1 MGKNFM
7 GMKVTAEG
15 CGDFARFV
23 DGGALARVRG
33 EGGLYNRLPSAAY
46 TEGDFLALEYR
57 RWLART
63 WLYVGRGHE
72 IANPGDVM
80 PVPGHPFFLVRNKK
94 GEVRAFQNA
103 CRHRGHALVD
113 GPCRGLRLFTC
124 PYHAWSY
131 DLDGKLIGTPHFGG
145 HKVHEVAGF
154 EPAAYGLVPVRCE
167 TWHNWIFLNIDGEAE
182 PLADFVAPMARRL
195 PDVDFGNL
203 THYLTIDAGALALN
217 WKLAMENNME
227 PYHVPVVHRSTAA
240 GQPLSAHRAFV
251 ERPVM
256 GCTVDIPGSTYTNE
270 ARGAGLEALDMSSRF
285 VLRAPNFFLTSY
297 APDTIVDSLILPDSR
312 DPRRCYVQ
320 NAWYTTSG
328 SRPGD
333 AEVEQWDRLER
344 EVLEEDLRV
353 MRAVAKGLECAAV
366 NDGGVLSPAWESC
379 IAAFYGELVDAIVD
393 S

>member
-1 MGKNFM
+1 MGKLLHNASF
-7 GMKVTAEG
+7 
-15 CGDFARFV
+15 GDFV
-23 DGGALARVRG
+23 DGEALARVTG
-33 EGGLYNRLPSAAY
+33 ENGLYSRLPSVAY
-46 TEGDFLALEYR
+46 TDGDFLALEYR
-57 RWLART
+57 RWLAAT
-63 WLYVGRGHE
+63 WLYVGRAHE
-72 IANPGDVM
+72 IPNPGDVM

-145 HKVHEVAGF
+145 HKVHHVPGF
-154 EPAAYGLVPVRCE
+154 DASDYGLMPVRCE
-167 TWHNWIFLNIDGEAE
+167 TWHDWIFLNIDGEAG
-182 PLADFVAPMARRL
+182 PLEDFVAPMAQRMA
-195 PDVDFGNL
+195 DVDFGKL
-203 THYLTIDAGALALN
+203 THYLTIDAGALELN

-227 PYHVPVVHRSTAA
+227 PYHVPVVHRNTAE

-251 ERPVM
+251 ERPLM
-256 GCTVDIPGSTYTNE
+256 GCTVDIPGSTYTNV

-285 VLRAPNFFLTSY
+285 FLRTPNFFLTSY
-297 APDTIVDSLILPDSR
+297 APDTIVDSLILPDAR

-328 SRPGD
+328 KRPSED
-333 AEVEQWDRLER
+333 EIKQWDELER

-353 MRAVAKGLECAAV
+353 MRMVAKGLECAAV

-379 IAAFYGELVDAIVD
+379 IVAFYGELVDAMAD
-393 S
+393 R

>member
-1 MGKNFM
+1 MAM
-7 GMKVTAEG
+7 TVEG
-15 CGDFARFV
+15 ARFGDFADFADFV
-23 DGGALARVRG
+23 DGEALARVRG
-33 EGGLYNRLPSAAY
+33 ENGLFSRLPSAAY
-46 TEGDFLALEYR
+46 TDSGFLALEYQ

-72 IANPGDVM
+72 IPNPGDVV
-80 PVPGHPFFLVRNKK
+80 PVPGHPFILVRNKT

-131 DLDGKLIGTPHFGG
+131 DLDGRLIGTPHFGG

-154 EPAAYGLVPVRCE
+154 DPAKYGLMPVRCAM
-167 TWHNWIFLNIDGEAE
+167 WHDWIFLNIDGNAE
-182 PLADFVAPMARRL
+182 PLADFVAPMARRM
-195 PDVDFGNL
+195 PEVDFAKL
-203 THYLTIDAGALALN
+203 SHYLTIDAGPLELN

-227 PYHVPVVHRSTAA
+227 PYHVPVVHRNTAE

-251 ERPVM
+251 ERPLM
-256 GCTVDIPGSTYTNE
+256 GCTVEIAGSTYTNE
-270 ARGAGLEALDMSSRF
+270 ARGEGLEALDMSSRF
-285 VLRAPNFFLTSY
+285 MLRSPNFFLTSY

-312 DPRRCYVQ
+312 DPRKCYLQ

-328 SRPGD
+328 SRPG
-333 AEVEQWDRLER
+333 EEEIKQWDELER

-353 MRAVAKGLECAAV
+353 MRMVAKGLECAVV

-379 IAAFYGELVDAIVD
+379 IAAFYGELTDAMAD
-393 S
+393 R

>member
-1 MGKNFM
+1 MGKQCHDANF
-7 GMKVTAEG
+7 GG
-15 CGDFARFV
+15 FAKFV
-23 DGGALARVRG
+23 DGEALARVRG
-33 EGGLYNRLPSAAY
+33 ENGLCSRLPSAAY
-46 TEGDFLALEYR
+46 TDGDFLVLEYR

-72 IANPGDVM
+72 IPEPGDVM

-113 GPCRGLRLFTC
+113 GSCRGLRLFTC

-145 HKVHEVAGF
+145 HKVHQVEGF
-154 EPAAYGLVPVRCE
+154 EPANYGLMSVRCE
-167 TWHNWIFLNIDGEAE
+167 TWHDWIFLNIDGEAE
-182 PLADFVAPMARRL
+182 PLADFVAPMAQRMA
-195 PDVDFGNL
+195 DVDFANL
-203 THYLTIDAGALALN
+203 IHYLTIDAGTLGLN

-227 PYHVPVVHRSTAA
+227 PYHVPVVHRTTAE

-251 ERPVM
+251 ERPLM
-256 GCTVDIPGSTYTNE
+256 GCTVDIPGSRYTNE
-270 ARGAGLEALDMSSRF
+270 ARGEGLEALDMSSRF
-285 VLRAPNFFLTSY
+285 FLRAPNFFLTSY
-297 APDTIVDSLILPDSR
+297 APDTIVDSLILPDAR

-328 SRPGD
+328 KRPSE
-333 AEVEQWDRLER
+333 AEIKQWDALER

-353 MRAVAKGLECAAV
+353 MRMVAKGLECAAV

-379 IAAFYGELVDAIVD
+379 IVGFYGELVDAMAD
-393 S
+393 R

>member
-1 MGKNFM
+1 M
-7 GMKVTAEG
+7 GMKVTTERF
-15 CGDFARFV
+15 GDFARFV
-23 DGGALARVRG
+23 DGEALARVRG
-33 EGGLYNRLPSAAY
+33 EGGLHSRLPSVAY
-46 TEGDFLALEYR
+46 IDGDFLALECR

-63 WLYVGRGHE
+63 WIYVGRGHE
-72 IANPGDVM
+72 IPDPGDVM

-113 GPCRGLRLFTC
+113 GPCQGLRLFTC

-145 HKVHEVAGF
+145 EKVHEVAGF
-154 EPAAYGLVPVRCE
+154 DPAGYGLVPVRCE
-167 TWHNWIFLNIDGEAE
+167 TWHDWIFLNIDGEAE
-182 PLADFVAPMARRL
+182 PLADFVAPMAQRMA
-195 PDVDFGNL
+195 DVDFGKL
-203 THYLTIDAGALALN
+203 THFLTIDAGALRLN

-227 PYHVPVVHRSTAA
+227 PYHVPVVHRGTAA

-270 ARGAGLEALDMSSRF
+270 ARGSGLEALDMSSRF

-328 SRPGD
+328 SQPSE
-333 AEVEQWDRLER
+333 AEIEQWDALER

-353 MRAVAKGLECAAV
+353 MRMVAKGLESAAV

-379 IAAFYGELVDAIVD
+379 VAAFYGELADAMAD
-393 S
+393 R

>member
-1 MGKNFM
+1 MAR
-7 GMKVTAEG
+7 TA
-15 CGDFARFV
+15 GDGRFSEFV
-23 DGGALARVRG
+23 DGEALARVRG
-33 EGGLYNRLPSAAY
+33 EGGLHSRLPSAAY
-46 TEGDFLALEYR
+46 TDSGFLALEYQ

-72 IANPGDVM
+72 IPEPGDVM
-80 PVPGHPFFLVRNKK
+80 PVPGHPVFLVRNKM

-131 DLDGKLIGTPHFGG
+131 DLDGRLLGTPHFGG
-145 HKVHEVAGF
+145 HKVHDVAGF
-154 EPAAYGLVPVRCE
+154 DPANYGLKAVRCE
-167 TWHNWIFLNIDGEAE
+167 TWHDWIFLNIDGEAGA
-182 PLADFVAPMARRL
+182 LADFVAPMAERMA
-195 PDVDFGNL
+195 DVDFGQL
-203 THYLTIDAGALALN
+203 THYLTIDAGALGLN

-251 ERPVM
+251 ARPVM
-256 GCTVDIPGSTYTNE
+256 GCTVDIPGSTYTNR
-270 ARGAGLEALDMSSRF
+270 ARETGLEALDMSSRF
-285 VLRAPNFFLTSY
+285 ILRSPNFFLTSY

-312 DPRRCYVQ
+312 DPQRCYLQ

-328 SRPGD
+328 RRPSD
-333 AEVEQWDRLER
+333 DEIRQWDELEL

-353 MRAVAKGLECAAV
+353 MRMVAKGLECAAV
-366 NDGGVLSPAWESC
+366 DDGGVLSPVWESC
-379 IAAFYGELVDAIVD
+379 IAAFYGELVEAMAD

>member
-1 MGKNFM
+1 MATNERGRRFS
-7 GMKVTAEG
+7 
-15 CGDFARFV
+15 DFV
-23 DGGALARVRG
+23 DGEALARVRG
-33 EGGLYNRLPSAAY
+33 EGGLHSRLPSAAY
-46 TEGDFLALEYR
+46 TDGGFLALEYR

-72 IANPGDVM
+72 IPEPGDVL
-80 PVPGHPFFLVRNKK
+80 PVPGHPYFLVRNKA
-94 GEVRAFQNA
+94 GDVRAFQNA

-131 DLDGKLIGTPHFGG
+131 DLDGRLLGTPHFGG

-154 EPAAYGLVPVRCE
+154 DRADHGLKPVRCE
-167 TWHNWIFLNIDGEAE
+167 TWHDWIFLNIDGEAG
-182 PLADFVAPMARRL
+182 PLADFVAPMAERL
-195 PDVDFGNL
+195 ADVDFGKL
-203 THYLTIDAGALALN
+203 THYLTIDAGALGLN

-240 GQPLSAHRAFV
+240 GQPLSAHQAFV

-256 GCTVDIPGSTYTNE
+256 GCTVDIPGSAYTNT
-270 ARGAGLEALDMSSRF
+270 ARDGGSLEALDMSSRF
-285 VLRAPNFFLTSY
+285 ILRSPNFFLTSY

-312 DPRRCYVQ
+312 DPQRCYLQ

-328 SRPGD
+328 RRPS
-333 AEVEQWDRLER
+333 EEEIRQWDELER

-353 MRAVAKGLECAAV
+353 MRMVAKGLECAAV
-366 NDGGVLSPAWESC
+366 DDGGVLSPVWESC
-379 IAAFYGELVDAIVD
+379 IAAFYGELVDAMAEN
-393 S
+393 